1 MRKNIVQ
8 FFLSFIF
15 LITPLLASA
24 SELWE
29 GPKEEVI
36 KRLRAHDTYITYEN
50 LRGGFLP
57 VLHQDLHGDFE
68 DGFGAMLQRYEE
80 GCASVRLPAIKE
92 NGHIACLYESLVNAP
107 ELEMQRIN
115 LYVRLDAKTHHKF
128 FTPEFIK
135 KIQS

>member
-8 FFLSFIF
+8 FFLSFIV

-29 GPKEEVI
+29 GSKEEVV
-36 KRLRAHDTYITYEN
+36 KRLRAHNTYLLYEDLKN
-50 LRGGFLP
+50 GFLP
-57 VLHQDLHGDFE
+57 ILHQDLHGDFE
-68 DGFGAMLQRYEE
+68 DGFGVMLKRYEE
-80 GCASVRLPAIKE
+80 GCASVRLPATKE
-92 NGHIACLYESLVNAP
+92 NSHIACLYESLVGAP

-128 FTPEFIK
+128 FTPEFIM